1 MFKLLAF
8 LLILCVLFGVET
20 TRELFFGTVGF
31 IFWAIIIVVGIGLL
45 ALGLRD
51 DRTPE
56 EKKKD
61 EELEPR
67 DTTPKPLPK
76 LPIRAWLIIA
86 VQAAVLIAII
96 WFVAHTLKI

>member
-8 LLILCVLFGVET
+8 LLVLCILFGVET

-31 IFWAIIIVVGIGLL
+31 IFWAIIITVGIGLL

-51 DRTPE
+51 GRTAE

-61 EELEPR
+61 EELDAKRKKDAEELNKNIP
-67 DTTPKPLPK
+67 
-76 LPIRAWLIIA
+76 WWWYIIA
-86 VQAAVLIAII
+86 GII
-96 WFVAHTLKI
+96 FYAFMGFILPALLH

>member
-8 LLILCVLFGVET
+8 LLILCILFGVET

-45 ALGLRD
+45 ALGLRY

-61 EELEPR
+61 EELEAKRRKEVAERNKNIPWWWYVIAGIIFYVFMGFI
-67 DTTPKPLPK
+67 LPA
-76 LPIRAWLIIA
+76 LL
-86 VQAAVLIAII
+86 
-96 WFVAHTLKI
+96 H

>member
-20 TRELFFGTVGF
+20 TRELFFGAVGF
-31 IFWAIIIVVGIGLL
+31 IFWAIVIAVGIGLL

-61 EELEPR
+61 EELDAKRKKDAEELNKNIPWWWYVIAGIIFYAFMGFI
-67 DTTPKPLPK
+67 LPA
-76 LPIRAWLIIA
+76 LL
-86 VQAAVLIAII
+86 
-96 WFVAHTLKI
+96 H

>member
-20 TRELFFGTVGF
+20 TRELFFGAVGF
-31 IFWAIIIVVGIGLL
+31 IFWAIVIVVGIGLL

-51 DRTPE
+51 GRTPE

-61 EELEPR
+61 EELEAKRKKEAEELNKNIPWWWYVIAGIIFYAFMVFI
-67 DTTPKPLPK
+67 LPA
-76 LPIRAWLIIA
+76 LL
-86 VQAAVLIAII
+86 
-96 WFVAHTLKI
+96 H